1 MVCEEEEPRTL
12 PLVWLCSL
20 VFGLSGFLAFRSAS
34 CGIRQKK
41 KEKEEM
47 GEISCAWA
55 FVELG
60 FYYFFFLFFSFVFAI
75 VWFRFES
82 SWPNSSL
89 FSISLPFSSIFF
101 PNYSIP
107 VK

>member
-60 FYYFFFLFFSFVFAI
+60 FYYFFFFFFLLFFGGGSP
-75 VWFRFES
+75 S
-82 SWPNSSL
+82 D
-89 FSISLPFSSIFF
+89 
-101 PNYSIP
+101 Y
-107 VK
+107 

>member
-12 PLVWLCSL
+12 PLFWLCSL

-60 FYYFFFLFFSFVFAI
+60 FYYFFFLLFLLWFGSGFNLVGPIPPCSAFLYLFQVFF
-75 VWFRFES
+75 FRIIQY
-82 SWPNSSL
+82 L
-89 FSISLPFSSIFF
+89 
-101 PNYSIP
+101 
-107 VK
+107 